1 MTRAATRPTVAEL
14 VDDFAAAPPDRLQA
28 EFLRLVGALWSD
40 GKPTELAVPAVPA
53 LVAELAGAA
62 DRRGHLVLL
71 LGLLA
76 EAEYPATDG
85 ELATAVRAGLDRY
98 LQLWHAEPDVSSP
111 LALALLY
118 LLGHFPDD
126 RPAILAAVAGRGL
139 GPDDQSRLERN
150 LQRLDPGNVVLGRVW
165 PSPSEWTLT
174 DAERAFDQTWIAA
187 LAPAQ
192 LVATWRSDTRMLLG
206 YSGAKAYWALVNGAR
221 PVGAPAGAAG
231 AASAAATGPSTS
243 EGEFPVA
250 AFQPH
255 AAAFRCPVCQGGL
268 EFDPAGV
275 RCAGCGTAFPT
286 AGGVLDLTGETGP
299 SAEDDNPNDVLKNAA
314 AMHSIGLYYEAVLRP
329 AFLRL
334 MGSNWDGAVSPTG
347 EDAYL
352 VEHATAAGGPLLD
365 LAAGAGRW
373 TEVLARTLGSDRV
386 VALDLNPTMLTWLR
400 GRLPDLPAV
409 RASALTLPFA
419 DASMGGVNCWNALQA
434 MPDPAA
440 AIAEVGR
447 VLRPGGTFTLLTF
460 RWGADQV
467 YRYFQNSFSG
477 PGFPTGMPL
486 FELDEIRG
494 WLAAAGLAVRSEST
508 PGTFVFVTAQRAG

>member
-1 MTRAATRPTVAEL
+1 MTRAAIRSTVDEL
-14 VDDFAAAPPDRLQA
+14 LDAFAAAPPDRLQPA
-28 EFLRLVGALWSD
+28 YLSLVGALWND
-40 GKPTELAVPAVPA
+40 GTPTELALPATPA
-53 LVAELAGAA
+53 LVSRLADA
-62 DRRGHLVLL
+62 DARRAGHLLLL

-98 LQLWHAEPDVSSP
+98 LQLWHSEPDATSP
-111 LALALLY
+111 LGLALLY

-126 RPAILAAVAGRGL
+126 RDRILAAVAGRGL
-139 GPDDQSRLERN
+139 GTDDLSRLERN

-165 PSPSEWTLT
+165 PSPAAWTLT
-174 DAERAFDQTWIAA
+174 AAERDFDQTWIRA

-206 YSGAKAYWALVNGAR
+206 YSGAKAYWALVNAAR
-221 PVGAPAGAAG
+221 PAAAAVNGAAT
-231 AASAAATGPSTS
+231 AVAPPSTS
-243 EGEFPVA
+243 EAGFDVT
-250 AFQPH
+250 AFEPH
-255 AAAFRCPVCQGGL
+255 AAAFRCPACQGSL
-268 EFDPAGV
+268 EFGPDGV
-275 RCAGCGTAFPT
+275 RCAGCATEFPT
-286 AGGVLDLTGETGP
+286 AGGVLDLTAEVGP
-299 SAEDDNPNDVLKNAA
+299 STEDNPDDVLKNAA

-334 MGSNWDGAVSPTG
+334 MGSNWGAEVSPTG

-352 VEHATAAGGPLLD
+352 VEHTATAGGPLLD

-373 TEVLARTLGSDRV
+373 TEVLARTLGSERV
-386 VALDLNPTMLTWLR
+386 IALDLNPTMLTWLR
-400 GRLPDLPAV
+400 GRLPELPAV
-409 RASALTLPFA
+409 RASALTLPLA

-447 VLRPGGTFTLLTF
+447 VLRPGGVFTLLTF
-460 RWGADQV
+460 RWGADQI

-477 PGFPTGMPL
+477 PGFPNGMPL
-486 FELDEIRG
+486 FELDQIRG
-494 WLAAAGLAVRSEST
+494 WLAAAGLTVRAEST
-508 PGTFVFVTAQRAG
+508 PGTFVFITAQRVP